1 VRRSAQVIIFDCDQA
16 AMKGLLGMGA
26 CWGDVPATGEDYA
39 RARDA
44 IRGHVEL
51 LIDQMAKAPR

>member
-1 VRRSAQVIIFDCDQA
+1 
-16 AMKGLLGMGA
+16 MKGLLGMGA
-26 CWGDVPATGEDYA
+26 CWGDVPATGEDHA

>member
-1 VRRSAQVIIFDCDQA
+1 VVTFDCDQA

-44 IRGHVEL
+44 IRKHLEVL
-51 LIDQMAKAPR
+51 LDQIARPRS